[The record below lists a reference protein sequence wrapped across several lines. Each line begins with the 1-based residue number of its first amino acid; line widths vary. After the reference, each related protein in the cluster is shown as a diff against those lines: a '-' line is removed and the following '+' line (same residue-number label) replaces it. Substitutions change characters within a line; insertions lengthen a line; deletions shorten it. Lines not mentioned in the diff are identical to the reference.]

1 MCKAETRYQVAG
13 GFVHRQ
19 VAGND
24 VLISVGANVAN
35 FNGYITLNPT
45 ASFLWDALA
54 QPQSVSSLSDLLA
67 EEFDVTRENARN
79 DVTQF
84 LDMLLHNSMV
94 TVYEET

>member
-1 MCKAETRYQVAG
+1 MDKAENRYQLAG
-13 GFVHRQ
+13 GFVHRR

-45 ASFLWDALA
+45 ASFLWDKLT
-54 QPQSVSSLSDLLA
+54 QPQSVSSLADLLS
-67 EEFDVTRENARN
+67 EEFDVTPEDARN

-84 LDMLLHNSMV
+84 LDMLLRNSMV

>member
-1 MCKAETRYQVAG
+1 MCQPQPRYQVAE

-54 QPQSVSSLSDLLA
+54 QFRTAEELETLLTA
-67 EEFDVTRENARN
+67 EFDVSAEMAHK
-79 DVTQF
+79 DVQLF
-84 LDMLLHNSMV
+84 LEMLQKNSMV

>member
-54 QPQSVSSLSDLLA
+54 VSQSVCSLTDLLA
-67 EEFDVTRENARN
+67 EEFDVSWETAQT
-79 DVTQF
+79 DVEQF
-84 LDMLLHNSMV
+84 LGILLRNRMV
-94 TVYEET
+94 SIYEET

>member
-1 MCKAETRYQVAG
+1 MGEAEIRYQVAE

-45 ASFLWDALA
+45 ASFLWDALTQFRTA
-54 QPQSVSSLSDLLA
+54 GELTALLT
-67 EEFDVTRENARN
+67 EEFDVSIETAKK
-79 DVTQF
+79 DVAVF
-84 LDMLLHNSMV
+84 LDMLRRNKMV
-94 TVYEET
+94 VAYEDA

>member
-1 MCKAETRYQVAG
+1 MDKAEIRYHLAG
-13 GFVHRQ
+13 GFVHRR

-54 QPQSVSSLSDLLA
+54 QPQSVNSLADLLA
-67 EEFDVTRENARN
+67 EEFDVTLENAQN

-84 LDMLLHNSMV
+84 LDILLQNSMV

>member
-1 MCKAETRYQVAG
+1 MREAEVRYQLAG

-19 VAGND
+19 VADSD

-35 FNGYITLNPT
+35 FNGYIMLNPT

-54 QPQSVSSLSDLLA
+54 QPQSVSSLADLLA
-67 EEFDVTRENARN
+67 EEFDVTRENTRN

-84 LDMLLHNSMV
+84 LDMLLRNSMV
-94 TVYEET
+94 SIYEET

>member
-1 MCKAETRYQVAG
+1 MDKAEIRYQLAG
-13 GFVHRQ
+13 GFVHRR

-54 QPQSVSSLSDLLA
+54 QPQSVNSLADLLA
-67 EEFDVTRENARN
+67 EEFDVTLEHAQN
-79 DVTQF
+79 DVAQF
-84 LDMLLHNSMV
+84 LDMLLQNAMV